1 MSVAWIE
8 SRKRAIVVSPRQGAT
23 DGPTQPYPTARPNGR
38 GSDRPVLPHRRCLRA
53 AQPERE
59 ALRAPQ
65 AALGFGGHNPRSLAT
80 ASGRGER
87 ALLLARRPGILPSP
101 VPWRSG
107 SSSFPVAPQGAQA
120 LSAAVGALQASP
132 RVHDAW
138 RAQRCRRSGSR
149 FARAT
154 VGGSSGSIW
163 TPAGE
168 PATLTGCRLLSR
180 EVHHARI
187 HLQIARGGGRDPY
200 ALRRGAGQAGP
211 RLRKP
216 DRRYTLWRHA
226 RTRSRPR
233 RFPTRGVPSWRER
246 PEPHLLA
253 MVLAAGRAPSHLR
266 TRHRGSTRP

>member
-1 MSVAWIE
+1 MLEATSLY
-8 SRKRAIVVSPRQGAT
+8 STPRR
-23 DGPTQPYPTARPNGR
+23 DGR
-38 GSDRPVLPHRRCLRA
+38 GSDLPLLPHRRCLRA

-132 RVHDAW
+132 RVRDAW

-233 RFPTRGVPSWRER
+233 RFPTRGVSSWRER

-253 MVLAAGRAPSHLR
+253 MVLAWRERLEPDQLDSVLPAGRAPSHLR
-266 TRHRGSTRP
+266 TRHRGPPLP